1 VYTYPVTMNVTVAL
15 DDELVAR
22 AREMAARQG
31 TTLNDL
37 LRQYL
42 ESVAGHRPASVL
54 VGELQRLWDDV
65 PGRSGG
71 RRISR
76 DEAYEGRI
84 P

>member
-1 VYTYPVTMNVTVAL
+1 MNVTVAL

-22 AREMAARQG
+22 ARELAARQG

-42 ESVAGHRPASVL
+42 ESVAGQRPASFL
-54 VGELQRLWDDV
+54 VGELQRLWDEV
-65 PGRSGG
+65 PGHSGG
-71 RRISR
+71 RRVLR
-76 DEAYEGRI
+76 EEAYEGRI